1 MNCHLLIYS
10 VTFPSIFFLIK
21 ANMKGNNTSYLSGEA
36 NSLLPSMLQ
45 SINIEKK
52 EDIESRPRIE
62 IIEEI
67 DQDSVPPSLDLKIPC
82 SKSFSLKQD
91 RGNEVS
97 LMEQM
102 MKEALETK
110 VVLDKEKESQRKKD
124 IQSSSFGLKKGFL
137 NRKTKSAKKRDIVV
151 VPSKI
156 KGCRQHSLQIP
167 EVQEAMSASSSNLLR
182 RTIQNEFTSP
192 DLLNRIQQ
200 NPKLIRGMNDTQ
212 CMAALDA
219 LQKNPKAAIEKF
231 RDYPNVLEFINEM
244 LSLLGDHFLELN
256 ETKDSDDDD
265 KKSMEKKITYLEKE
279 EDKLSRSVR
288 DVIRDKELTS
298 LLMDQ
303 DIQRVMH
310 ECSTA
315 PILTRKYMS
324 DPVYGPKL
332 KRLMDAGLLQLVQ

>member
-1 MNCHLLIYS
+1 M
-10 VTFPSIFFLIK
+10 K
-21 ANMKGNNTSYLSGEA
+21 ANMKDNNTSYLSGEA

-67 DQDSVPPSLDLKIPC
+67 DQDSVPPSLDLEIPS
-82 SKSFSLKQD
+82 SKSLSLKQD

-124 IQSSSFGLKKGFL
+124 VQSSSFGLKKGFL

-151 VPSKI
+151 EPSKI
-156 KGCRQHSLQIP
+156 KACRQHPLQIP

-192 DLLNRIQQ
+192 NLLNRIQQ
-200 NPKLIRGMNDTQ
+200 NPKLIRGMNDSQ

-231 RDYPNVLEFINEM
+231 RDYPNVLEFMNEM

-256 ETKDSDDDD
+256 ETKDSYDD
-265 KKSMEKKITYLEKE
+265 KKSMEKQITHHGKE
-279 EDKLSRSVR
+279 EDKLNRSVH

-315 PILTRKYMS
+315 PILTRKYML

>member
-1 MNCHLLIYS
+1 M
-10 VTFPSIFFLIK
+10 K
-21 ANMKGNNTSYLSGEA
+21 ANMKDNNTSYLSGEA

-67 DQDSVPPSLDLKIPC
+67 DQDSVPPSLDLEIPS
-82 SKSFSLKQD
+82 SKSLSLKQD

-124 IQSSSFGLKKGFL
+124 VQSSSFGLKKGFL
-137 NRKTKSAKKRDIVV
+137 NRKTKSAKKMDIVV
-151 VPSKI
+151 EPSKI
-156 KGCRQHSLQIP
+156 KACRQHPLQIP

-192 DLLNRIQQ
+192 NLLNRIQQ
-200 NPKLIRGMNDTQ
+200 NPKLIRGMNDSQ

-231 RDYPNVLEFINEM
+231 RDYPNVLEFMNEM

-256 ETKDSDDDD
+256 ETKDSYDD
-265 KKSMEKKITYLEKE
+265 KKSMEKQITHHGKE
-279 EDKLSRSVR
+279 EDKLNRSVH

-315 PILTRKYMS
+315 PILTRKYML